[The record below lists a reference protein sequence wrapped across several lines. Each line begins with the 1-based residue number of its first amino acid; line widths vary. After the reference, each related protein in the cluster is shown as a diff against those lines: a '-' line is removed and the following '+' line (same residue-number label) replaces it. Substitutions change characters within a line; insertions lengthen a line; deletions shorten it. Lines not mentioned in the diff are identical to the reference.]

1 MPEFDDDPMM
11 KKLHE
16 IRAKH
21 QELTKNLSPK
31 EKAKWYNRRAEKFL
45 KSQGCKLIPDK
56 KGYRIV
62 TKTVKRSEVHR
73 KKRPQQPTIA

>member
-1 MPEFDDDPMM
+1 MHEFDDNPMM

-31 EKAKWYNRRAEKFL
+31 EKAKWYNRKAKEFIE
-45 KSQGCKLIPDK
+45 SQGYKLIPTMRGCCIAPETIK
-56 KGYRIV
+56 TKGGLSKWIG
-62 TKTVKRSEVHR
+62 E
-73 KKRPQQPTIA
+73 